1 MSQILA
7 RFVPH
12 RGLTAGM
19 FAGFVLFAFAAV
31 LALMNANAADLGEG
45 ATVVRISLWIIVVLC
60 PVYAVDL
67 FFRLVRGTPTL
78 VATSGGI
85 VMRSILGFTDPI
97 PWAEIDEF
105 AAVVISKKLC
115 LGIFLTD
122 PRRTLA
128 DYSMMMRFM
137 HVRAHDPGEAN
148 IAFRWI
154 HLGRSPVEAAEV
166 LQLILE
172 RQKEAR
178 EKNSP

>member
-19 FAGFVLFAFAAV
+19 FAGLVLFAIAAV
-31 LALMNANAADLGEG
+31 LALMNADAADLGEG
-45 ATVVRISLWIIVVLC
+45 VTIVRISLWTIVVLC
-60 PVYAVDL
+60 PVFAIDQ
-67 FFRLVRGTPTL
+67 FFRLVRGSPTL
-78 VATSGGI
+78 VATSDGI

-105 AAVVISKKLC
+105 APVVISKKLC

-148 IAFRWI
+148 IAYRWI

-166 LQLILE
+166 LQPILE
-172 RQKEAR
+172 QQKGTRQK
-178 EKNSP
+178 NSL